1 MAKRLSY
8 EQKLN
13 NFTKEVVAKL
23 VNKATKSKKPSKHQC
38 NTTAIEV
45 PIAVGFNLDG
55 GRYLDE
61 ITPNELVDN
70 RGYSYQFSVLN
81 TEQLC
86 EVLDALM

>member
-1 MAKRLSY
+1 MAKRISY

-13 NFTKEVVAKL
+13 NFTKDVIAKL
-23 VNKATKSKKPSKHQC
+23 VKKATKSKKPSKHLC
-38 NTTAIEV
+38 NTSAIEV

-61 ITPNELVDN
+61 ITPTQLVDN
-70 RGYSYQFSVLN
+70 SGYTYQFHVLT

-86 EVLDALM
+86 EVLDALI